1 MTGINSLEV
10 YTGCCSPKEL
20 PRGLNRQVKKY
31 SGKEVLGYEITK
43 DW

>member
-1 MTGINSLEV
+1 MTGTNSPVV
-10 YTGCCSPKEL
+10 YTRCCSPKEL

-31 SGKEVLGYEITK
+31 SGKEVLGYEIAK